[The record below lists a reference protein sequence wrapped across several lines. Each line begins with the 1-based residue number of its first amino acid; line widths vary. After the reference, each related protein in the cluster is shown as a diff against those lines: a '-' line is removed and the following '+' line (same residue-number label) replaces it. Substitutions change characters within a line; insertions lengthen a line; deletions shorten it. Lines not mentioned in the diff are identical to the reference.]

1 MALGSEAATYRGP
14 AVRSRHRRALALMA
28 GAVMFF
34 STNALLVELT
44 LGDTHP
50 FLYNAG
56 VWSGTA
62 LGLGGILLLFYR
74 PVFADP
80 AIRRVLLRRVAGLKT
95 DGVRRWD
102 LLGMMLLM
110 VVGRFAFALF
120 PWATQ
125 YVETAT
131 VAILHYTWPVFF
143 IMGLSRWDRANHR
156 RYRRVTAF
164 SWSGLVLAF
173 LGMAAVV
180 VGTLGFQAV
189 GTTLTA
195 RVFGMVLAVVSGVLV
210 VFTVATCYPLA
221 DGLAKEVIRKNA
233 PAMNR
238 DSLEFACLLF
248 GYCVS
253 AMVCVIPN
261 ALIGLGNG
269 GQVTWEGIGW
279 AVAVGFTLV
288 PGAVLS
294 RRAVLVTPD
303 LGVNAL
309 VYASPVVGLLWLGLF
324 TDINVARLDLLVLGA
339 IVVAVA
345 NVLINRTRTH
355 TPAVVE
361 GPKLPI
367 TPG

>member
-195 RVFGMVLAVVSGVLV
+195 RVFGMVLAVVSGILV

-221 DGLAKEVIRKNA
+221 DGLAKEVTRKNA

-238 DSLEFACLLF
+238 GSLEFACLLF

-324 TDINVARLDLLVLGA
+324 TDITVARLDLLVLGA

>member
-1 MALGSEAATYRGP
+1 
-14 AVRSRHRRALALMA
+14 MA

-34 STNALLVELT
+34 STNALFVELT

-56 VWSGTA
+56 AWLGAAV
-62 LGLGGILLLFYR
+62 GLGGVLLLFYR
-74 PVFADP
+74 PVLADP
-80 AIRRVLLRRVAGLKT
+80 AVRRVLFRRVAGLKT

-102 LLGMMLLM
+102 LLAMMVVM
-110 VVGRFAFALF
+110 VVGRFAFAFF

-131 VAILHYTWPVFF
+131 VAVLHYTWPVFF
-143 IMGLSRWDRANHR
+143 VLGLSRWDRANRR

-164 SWSGLVLAF
+164 SWTGLVLAF

-189 GTTLTA
+189 GATLA
-195 RVFGMVLAVVSGVLV
+195 ERVFGMILAVVSGILV
-210 VFTVATCYPLA
+210 VCTVATCYPLA
-221 DGLAKEVIRKNA
+221 DSLATEITRKTA
-233 PAMNR
+233 LAMKR

-253 AMVCVIPN
+253 ALVSVIPN
-261 ALIGLGNG
+261 VFIGFGQG
-269 GQVTWEGIGW
+269 GRVTWEAMGW
-279 AVAVGFTLV
+279 AVAVGFSLV
-288 PGAVLS
+288 PGAILS

-303 LGVNAL
+303 LSVNAL

-324 TDINVARLDLLVLGA
+324 TDITVARLDLLVVGA
-339 IVVAVA
+339 ITVAVA
-345 NVLINRTRTH
+345 NVLLNRTSSR
-355 TPAVVE
+355 PPRMSRRV
-361 GPKLPI
+361 KLPA